1 MEGVTCTVCG
11 AVVPRRC
18 PWQVRCGSRRCR
30 KRGQYLAARERPGFR
45 EANAERCR
53 AWYERNAERHKEA
66 VAQRAEKSGA
76 VGRWFITPHA
86 AKQFRDRAGWQRADD
101 YESALVELIDES
113 RAAHFV
119 KVLDSGLE
127 LWRGP
132 KPRRLRYIVGP
143 GEGSLPALVT
153 VLRSHDKG
161 QR

>member
-1 MEGVTCTVCG
+1 VIQCNVCG
-11 AVVPRRC
+11 ASVEPRF

-30 KRGQYLAARERPGFR
+30 KRGQYLRARERAGFR
-45 EANAERCR
+45 EANAARCR
-53 AWYERNAERHKEA
+53 AWYERNAERHKA
-66 VAQRAEKSGA
+66 HVAQRERPKEGA
-76 VGRWFITPHA
+76 AGRWFVTPHA
-86 AKQFRDRAGWQRADD
+86 ARQFRDRAGWQRADD

-143 GEGSLPALVT
+143 GEGNLPALVT